1 MVLILTQKPQWKSL
15 MDKTKFLIFGGGGHS
30 RVIVSILEK
39 LDKEILGFFDR
50 NSKSK
55 DINKIAF
62 LGDYDDKFQPDVNIV
77 IAIGNNNIREKLTKI
92 IKHPYGKVIDQNSVI
107 SKDVKIGDGAQIMMS
122 STINIGTRIGNHCII
137 NTNSSIDHDCKVEDF
152 VHVAPGVT
160 VCGGV
165 TIGKGTLIGANATIL
180 PNIKIGK
187 NCLIGAGSIIN
198 KDVPNNSKVLG
209 IKGKIVSNEKK

>member
-55 DINKIAF
+55 DINKITF

-77 IAIGNNNIREKLTKI
+77 IAIGNNNKNPITICEI
-92 IKHPYGKVIDQNSVI
+92 VPHPPVSPP
-107 SKDVKIGDGAQIMMS
+107 S
-122 STINIGTRIGNHCII
+122 SRI
-137 NTNSSIDHDCKVEDF
+137 
-152 VHVAPGVT
+152 
-160 VCGGV
+160 
-165 TIGKGTLIGANATIL
+165 L
-180 PNIKIGK
+180 
-187 NCLIGAGSIIN
+187 
-198 KDVPNNSKVLG
+198 
-209 IKGKIVSNEKK
+209 